1 MGSQDF
7 TNTIRLISWNLT
19 RRCNLAC
26 GHCYLDARQRRDV
39 VAGEADTT
47 EALQRIRDLAAAA
60 PGAMVVLTGGE
71 PLLRRDLEELVRA
84 AADGGLVPVVGSNG
98 VLLDKRRAV
107 SLKDAGAAGIG
118 ISVDSTVA
126 DVHDAVRGKKGAWSA
141 TLAGI
146 AMARSVELPVLVQST
161 LFERNRHEVA
171 DLVNLARAIGAAA
184 INFFFLVCTGR
195 GATQTDISPA
205 AYEEALRKIIELQ
218 EAHTDI
224 LIRARC
230 APYIRRLKGLRAGE
244 SRDSFADWSSSCLA
258 GRSYIR
264 ITPEGQ
270 VTPCPYIQRAV
281 GDLRAE
287 SLESVL
293 SASEDIRR
301 LRGERPAGKCGR
313 CDWRL
318 SCGGCRARALA
329 AGGDLMAEDPK
340 CTYVPGPE
348 TAPETLSVAAPP
360 AGAVL
365 WCPAALDRLAR
376 IPSFVR
382 ERVRERLEKRATEA
396 GLTEI
401 TPEFMQSSRP
411 SWMRGGRPQFDMTEF
426 VPPHRR

>member
-1 MGSQDF
+1 MGSQNF
-7 TNTIRLISWNLT
+7 MGTIRLISWNLT
-19 RRCNLAC
+19 QRCNLAC
-26 GHCYLDARQRRDV
+26 GHCYLDARQRRDP
-39 VAGEADTT
+39 VAGETDTA
-47 EALQRIRDLAAAA
+47 EALRRIKDLAATA
-60 PGAMVVLTGGE
+60 PGAMVILTGGE

-84 AADGGLVPVVGSNG
+84 AVDGGLVPVIGSNG
-98 VLLDKRRAV
+98 VLLSKRRAA

-118 ISVDSTVA
+118 ISVDSTEA

-146 AMARSVELPVLVQST
+146 AMARSVDLPVLVQST
-161 LFERNRHEVA
+161 LFERNRHQVT
-171 DLVNLARAIGAAA
+171 DLVNLARAAGAAA

-205 AYEEALRKIIELQ
+205 AYEEALRKILELQ

-230 APYIRRLKGLRAGE
+230 APYLRRLKGVHAGE
-244 SRDSFADWSSSCLA
+244 SRGTFADWSSSCLA

-281 GDLRAE
+281 GDLRTQ
-287 SLESVL
+287 SLETIL
-293 SASEDIRR
+293 AGAEDIRR
-301 LRGERPAGKCGR
+301 LRDERPAGKCGR

-340 CTYVPGPE
+340 CGYIPGPE
-348 TAPETLSVAAPP
+348 AVPETLDAAAPAATTVRWHP
-360 AGAVL
+360 E
-365 WCPAALDRLAR
+365 ALDRLAR

-382 ERVRERLEKRATEA
+382 ERVRERLEKRAAEV
-396 GLTEI
+396 GLTEV
-401 TPEFMQSSRP
+401 TAEFMQSSKP
-411 SWMRGGRPQFDMTEF
+411 PWLRGGRPQADMTE
-426 VPPHRR
+426 VIPPDRR